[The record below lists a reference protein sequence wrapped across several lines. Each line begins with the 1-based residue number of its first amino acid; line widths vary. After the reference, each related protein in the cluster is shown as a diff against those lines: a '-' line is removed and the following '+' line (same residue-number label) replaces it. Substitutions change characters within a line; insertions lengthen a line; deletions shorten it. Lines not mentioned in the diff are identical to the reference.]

1 MSYEGFVITF
11 NTGGIFSLGPPTGL
25 HVEKPGSRI
34 LHIYAGT
41 SMCKIQVSAT
51 IVPAA
56 EPERLVFVPE
66 LPRKSPIQ

>member
-1 MSYEGFVITF
+1 MRTTWKNRF
-11 NTGGIFSLGPPTGL
+11 FSDSRGL
-25 HVEKPGSRI
+25 HVEKPGRRI
-34 LHIYAGT
+34 LHIHAGT